1 VPNLSNFL
9 THSGN
14 LPAVSALIFV
24 LLYFVIV
31 ALTIRIFEPRSV
43 LVAQYKPPT
52 GVSPAVAAWLLERGA
67 LPRAL
72 AAAIVNMAAKRYLKI
87 EQNGDLYSIMQLG
100 PDVSLDLEP
109 EEDALARNLF
119 KGYDCFDFDTPT
131 PQLQGALEDF
141 NTALTNTNY
150 LAQRMLLS
158 IPAWALSGLGI
169 AFALVHGNFLPHSN
183 RAVLMILTLGFASF
197 IVAVRTLPGTLQK
210 IGARSSATTAPQ
222 RPWSGTDSMNFTLL
236 VVSIGTIALLGTLPT
251 STTALLVSAFLA
263 INAIFFHALQGPT
276 AAGSE
281 MIAQLAEYKEFL
293 AKVDADAISRMNSC
307 ETPPTEMTQKHAYA
321 IAFHLDLGWG
331 QQFVDAVADL
341 VERSEVFSKVL
352 RSETQNS

>member
-1 VPNLSNFL
+1 MPNLSNFL

-31 ALTIRIFEPRSV
+31 ALAIRIFEPQSV
-43 LVAQYKPPT
+43 LVAQYKLPT

-72 AAAIVNMAAKRYLKI
+72 AAAIVNMAAKRYVKI
-87 EQNGDLYSIMQLG
+87 EQDGDLYSITQLG

-158 IPAWALSGLGI
+158 IPA
-169 AFALVHGNFLPHSN
+169 
-183 RAVLMILTLGFASF
+183 
-197 IVAVRTLPGTLQK
+197 
-210 IGARSSATTAPQ
+210 
-222 RPWSGTDSMNFTLL
+222 
-236 VVSIGTIALLGTLPT
+236 
-251 STTALLVSAFLA
+251 
-263 INAIFFHALQGPT
+263 
-276 AAGSE
+276 
-281 MIAQLAEYKEFL
+281 
-293 AKVDADAISRMNSC
+293 
-307 ETPPTEMTQKHAYA
+307 
-321 IAFHLDLGWG
+321 
-331 QQFVDAVADL
+331 
-341 VERSEVFSKVL
+341 
-352 RSETQNS
+352 

>member
-1 VPNLSNFL
+1 VPNFYDFL
-9 THSGN
+9 AHSGN
-14 LPAVSALIFV
+14 LPAVLALIFV

-31 ALTIRIFEPRSV
+31 ALAIRIFEPLHV

-87 EQNGDLYSIMQLG
+87 EQTGDLYSITQLG

-119 KGYDCFDFDTPT
+119 KGYDCFDFDVPT

-141 NTALTNTNY
+141 NTALMNTNY
-150 LAQRMLLS
+150 LAQRILFS

-169 AFALVHGNFLPHSN
+169 AFALVQGNFLPHAN
-183 RAVLMILTLGFASF
+183 RAALMLLTLGFASF

-210 IGARSSATTAPQ
+210 IASRSSATTAPQ

-236 VVSIGTIALLGTLPT
+236 IVSIGTIALLAALSTF
-251 STTALLVSAFLA
+251 TTALVVSAFLA
-263 INAIFFHALQGPT
+263 VNAFFFHALQGPT
-276 AAGSE
+276 AAASGVIS
-281 MIAQLAEYKEFL
+281 QLAEYKEFL
-293 AKVDADAISRMNSC
+293 AKVEADVISRMNSC
-307 ETPPTEMTQKHAYA
+307 ETPPTEITQKDAYA

-331 QQFVDAVADL
+331 QQFVDGVADL
-341 VERSEVFSKVL
+341 VERSEVFSRVL
-352 RSETQNS
+352 READS